1 MELATNLPVSV
12 MSKMNSITT
21 RITGLMFLTVALTV
35 FLLVSLTNQQ
45 MTQLFQEYL
54 VVQQMETSPG
64 TILVQDGTAV
74 ETIAMGPLEHT
85 FLSSVH
91 KSLIWV
97 GISIMTAG
105 LIASYA
111 LARSITVPLR
121 NLSRAAEQIAQGNF
135 GQNVP
140 VETRDE
146 VGYLANIFNR
156 MSETLAVNTKL
167 RQQLLANIAH
177 ELKTPLAVIQGHL
190 EGMVDGVI
198 ETSKEQLS
206 SLHDEAIRLNR
217 LINDLRDLSL
227 AEVRQLALE
236 KQLAD
241 INQIVTRAVTML
253 KPLADDKG
261 IYIACTL
268 APSLPKT
275 AVDVDRMSQVFYNIL
290 VNAIRY
296 SPDQGRIEVATVLT
310 EAEKRQWMLVS
321 VTDSGPG
328 VAQFSCELSSQFVD
342 DRFLLTI
349 GFIFS
354 LDSTSNE
361 LSHFVASHSPI
372 TPESVITIAIDNAS
386 FGQAVDSIIGPVFC
400 RNIGERA
407 SCKGC
412 ASKAK
417 HKNQCQNKSQ
427 CLFH

>member
-64 TILVQDGTAV
+64 TILAQDGTAV

-97 GISIMTAG
+97 GISIMAVG
-105 LIASYA
+105 LVASYA

-156 MSETLAVNTKL
+156 MSETLEVNTKL

-217 LINDLRDLSL
+217 IINDLRDLSL
-227 AEVRQLALE
+227 AEVHQLALE

-241 INQIVTRAVTML
+241 INQIVNRAVTML

-261 IYIACTL
+261 IDITCTL
-268 APSLPKT
+268 TTSLPKT

-296 SPDQGRIEVATVLT
+296 SPDQGRIVVATVLT
-310 EAEKRQWMLVS
+310 ETENRQWTMVS

-328 VAQFSCELSSQFVD
+328 IAPEDMPYLFDHFYRGDKSR
-342 DRFLLTI
+342 DRKSGGSGLGLAIVKQLVENHGGKVTV
-349 GFIFS
+349 
-354 LDSTSNE
+354 DSTLGSG
-361 LSHFVASHSPI
+361 
-372 TPESVITIAIDNAS
+372 SVFQVLLPLEEAPQTS
-386 FGQAVDSIIGPVFC
+386 
-400 RNIGERA
+400 
-407 SCKGC
+407 
-412 ASKAK
+412 AK
-417 HKNQCQNKSQ
+417 NNGGSGKT
-427 CLFH
+427 